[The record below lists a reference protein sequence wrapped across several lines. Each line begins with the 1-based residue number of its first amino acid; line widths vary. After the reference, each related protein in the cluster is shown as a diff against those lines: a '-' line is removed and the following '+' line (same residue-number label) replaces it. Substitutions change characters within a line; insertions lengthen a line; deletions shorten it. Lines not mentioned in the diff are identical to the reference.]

1 MTRRPR
7 IAVIGAGMSGICM
20 AATLLRN
27 GFDDFTIYEKAEHG
41 GGTWRDNTYPGLTCD
56 VPSRFYQF
64 TFAPNPAWSRF
75 FSPGAEIHDYFERV
89 ARDYGLPARTRYRT
103 EVVAAEFLDGRWL
116 LTTADGRTATFDF
129 VVTATGLLHHPRL
142 PHIAGMETFAGA
154 SFHSARWEHGVE
166 LSDKRVGV
174 IGTGSTGVQIV
185 SALAGNT
192 RRVDMFQ
199 RTPQW
204 VLPIPNFR
212 YSRLSTA
219 LYRGIPALNTLSYRA
234 VRGVFEWFAIA
245 LIEPGARREFI
256 ETLCRTSLL
265 RLRDSTQ
272 RARLT
277 PDDDPMCK
285 RLIISSQFYPAV
297 ARGDVHIIDTAI
309 DHIEPPGVVTTD
321 GELHELDVL
330 VYATGFDAHAF
341 MRPMKLTGRDGRTL
355 DAAWSD
361 TPKGFQTVAIP
372 GFPNL
377 FTLIG
382 PHSPVGNYALTAIA
396 ETQADHILHW
406 IRAWSANEFD
416 TIEPKPEATER
427 FNAAVH
433 AALPGTVWASGCDS
447 WYLAPDGT
455 PELWPWTPDH
465 HRRMLRNPNR
475 SDYLLHSAA
484 PASIGPN

>member
-1 MTRRPR
+1 MTT
-7 IAVIGAGMSGICM
+7 GS
-20 AATLLRN
+20 
-27 GFDDFTIYEKAEHG
+27 
-41 GGTWRDNTYPGLTCD
+41 
-56 VPSRFYQF
+56 SRALAI
-64 TFAPNPAWSRF
+64 T
-75 FSPGAEIHDYFERV
+75 
-89 ARDYGLPARTRYRT
+89 
-103 EVVAAEFLDGRWL
+103 GR
-116 LTTADGRTATFDF
+116 
-129 VVTATGLLHHPRL
+129 LHHPRL
-142 PHIAGMETFAGA
+142 PRIAGMETFGGA
-154 SFHSARWEHGVE
+154 SFR
-166 LSDKRVGV
+166 
-174 IGTGSTGVQIV
+174 VQIV

-219 LYRGIPALNTLSYRA
+219 LYRGIPVLNTQSYRA

-265 RLRDSTQ
+265 RLRDS
-272 RARLT
+272 
-277 PDDDPMCK
+277 
-285 RLIISSQFYPAV
+285 
-297 ARGDVHIIDTAI
+297 
-309 DHIEPPGVVTTD
+309 
-321 GELHELDVL
+321 
-330 VYATGFDAHAF
+330 
-341 MRPMKLTGRDGRTL
+341 
-355 DAAWSD
+355 AWSD

-396 ETQADHILHW
+396 ETQSNHILHW
-406 IRAWSANEFD
+406 IRAWSAAEFD

-455 PELWPWTPDH
+455 PELWPWTPAR
-465 HRRMLRNPNR
+465 HRHMLRTPNR
-475 SDYLLHSAA
+475 SDYILRSTVGA
-484 PASIGPN
+484 ITGPDRPEEGGVARGRGVG